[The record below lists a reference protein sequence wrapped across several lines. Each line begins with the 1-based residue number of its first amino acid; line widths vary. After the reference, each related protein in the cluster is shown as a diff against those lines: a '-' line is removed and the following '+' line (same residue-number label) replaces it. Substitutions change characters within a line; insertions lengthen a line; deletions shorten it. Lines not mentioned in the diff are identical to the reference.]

1 VRIIFWGTP
10 EYSIASLDIFIK
22 SKHEVIGVVSQPDKK
37 RSRGNKL
44 ISSPVKSFAEQESIK
59 IYTPEKISDNIHF
72 INELKSLSCDLFI
85 VIAYGKILPKEIL
98 EIPKFGCWNAH
109 ASLLP
114 RWRGAAPIQWSLIK
128 GDEFT
133 GVGIMKMNEGL
144 DTGDLLLEEKIKIG
158 NDDNLNKLSDKLS
171 ILSAKLFL
179 NAISL
184 VEENI
189 SNSFNYKLT
198 KQNTLGRE
206 ITYARMIEK
215 SDFKLVWSNE
225 AFKISQKIKALYPRA
240 STTFRGKNLKIIKIK
255 VLSSDE
261 IKNEKYLK
269 MRNYSKPGIILS
281 VLENEGI
288 IISTKTDPII
298 LLEAKLEGKNISSKN
313 QLIQQLKPTVGEYF
327 SD

>member
-1 VRIIFWGTP
+1 MRIIFWGTP
-10 EYSIASLDIFIK
+10 DYSLSTLDILIK
-22 SKHEVIGVVSQPDKK
+22 SKHQVVAVVSQPDRK

-44 ISSPVKSFAEQESIK
+44 VSSPVKSFAEKESIK
-59 IYTPEKISDNIHF
+59 IYTPEKIRNNTPF

-98 EIPKFGCWNAH
+98 EIPKIGCWNAH

-144 DTGDLLLEEKIKIG
+144 DTGDLLLEEKFKIDY
-158 NDDNLNKLSDKLS
+158 NDNLNTLTKKLS

-179 NAISL
+179 NAL
-184 VEENI
+184 CLLEENT
-189 SNSFNYKLT
+189 NSKLT

-215 SDFKLVWSNE
+215 SDYILDWDNE
-225 AFKISQKIKALYPRA
+225 AIKIFQKVKGLYPRA
-240 STTFRGKNLKIIKIK
+240 NVTFRGKNLKIIKIK
-255 VLSSDE
+255 VLSRDE
-261 IKNEKYLK
+261 INYEKYSF
-269 MRNYSKPGIILS
+269 MSNYSKPGM
-281 VLENEGI
+281 VLAVIENEGI

-298 LLEAKLEGKNISSKN
+298 LLEAKLEGKNISSKK
-313 QLIQQLKPTVGEYF
+313 QLIQQLKPSIGEYL

>member
-10 EYSIASLDIFIK
+10 EYSLESLDIFIK
-22 SKHEVIGVVSQPDKK
+22 SKHELIAVVSQPDKK

-44 ISSPVKSFAEQESIK
+44 VSSPVKSLAEQESLK
-59 IYTPEKISDNIHF
+59 IYTPEIIRGNIDF
-72 INELKSLSCDLFI
+72 INELKTLSCDLFI

-114 RWRGAAPIQWSLIK
+114 RWRGAAPIQWSLMN
-128 GDEFT
+128 GDEYT

-144 DTGDLLLEEKIKIG
+144 DTGDLLLEEKIKID
-158 NDDNLNKLSDKLS
+158 NNDNLNTLTKKLS

-179 NAISL
+179 KATSL
-184 VEENI
+184 LEENNNKNTNLQLI
-189 SNSFNYKLT
+189 
-198 KQNTLGRE
+198 KQINLERE

-215 SDFKLVWSNE
+215 SDFKVDWGNE
-225 AFKISQKIKALYPRA
+225 AIKISRKVKALYPRA
-240 STTFRGKNLKIIKIK
+240 YTTYKGKNLKIIKIK

-261 IKNEKYLK
+261 INNKKICF
-269 MRNYSKPGIILS
+269 MRNDSKPGIILA
-281 VLENEGI
+281 VIDNEGI

-298 LLEAKLEGKNISSKN
+298 LLEAKLEGKNISSEK
-313 QLIQQLKPTVGEYF
+313 QLIQQLKPLVGEYL
-327 SD
+327 SG

>member
-10 EYSIASLDIFIK
+10 EYSNASLNIFFK
-22 SKHEVIGVVSQPDKK
+22 SKHELIAVVSQPDKK
-37 RSRGNKL
+37 RSSWNKI
-44 ISSPVKSFAEQESIK
+44 ISSPVKRIAEQESIR
-59 IYTPEKISDNIHF
+59 IYTPEKIRGNIDF

-85 VIAYGKILPKEIL
+85 VVAYGIILPKEIL

-144 DTGDLLLEEKIKIG
+144 DTGDILLEEKIKI
-158 NDDNLNKLSDKLS
+158 NKNDNLNTLSEKLS

-179 NAISL
+179 NATSII
-184 VEENI
+184 EENI
-189 SNSFNYKLT
+189 NKNTNPQLI

-215 SDFKLVWSNE
+215 SDFKVDWGNE
-225 AFKISQKIKALYPRA
+225 AIKISQKIKALYPRA
-240 STTFRGKNLKIIKIK
+240 NTTFRGKNLKILKIK
-255 VLSSDE
+255 VLTSDE
-261 IKNEKYLK
+261 IKNEKYLF
-269 MRNYSKPGIILS
+269 MSNNSIPGIILA
-281 VLENEGI
+281 VIENEGI

-298 LLEAKLEGKNISSKN
+298 LLEAKLEGKNISSKK
-313 QLIQQLKPTVGEYF
+313 QLIQQLNPSVGEYL

>member
-1 VRIIFWGTP
+1 MRIIFWGTP
-10 EYSIASLDIFIK
+10 EYSIPSLDNFIK
-22 SKHEVIGVVSQPDKK
+22 SKHEVIAVVSQPDKK

-44 ISSPVKSFAEQESIK
+44 IASPVKRIAEQESIK
-59 IYTPEKISDNIHF
+59 IYTPEKIRGNIDF

-85 VIAYGKILPKEIL
+85 VIAYWKILPKEIL

-114 RWRGAAPIQWSLIK
+114 RWRGAAPIQWSLIR

-144 DTGDLLLEEKIKIG
+144 DTGDILLEEKIKI
-158 NDDNLNKLSDKLS
+158 NNNDNLNTLSKKLS

-179 NAISL
+179 NATSII
-184 VEENI
+184 EENI
-189 SNSFNYKLT
+189 NKNTNPQLI

-215 SDFKLVWSNE
+215 SDFKVDWGNE
-225 AFKISQKIKALYPRA
+225 AIKISQKIKGLYPR
-240 STTFRGKNLKIIKIK
+240 TNTNFRGKNLKILKIK
-255 VLSSDE
+255 VLTSDV
-261 IKNEKYLK
+261 IKNEKYLF
-269 MRNYSKPGIILS
+269 MSNYSRPGIILA
-281 VLENEGI
+281 VIENEGI

-298 LLEAKLEGKNISSKN
+298 LLEAKLEGKNISSKK
-313 QLIQQLKPTVGEYF
+313 QLIQQLKPSAGEYL

>member
-1 VRIIFWGTP
+1 MRIIFWGTP

-44 ISSPVKSFAEQESIK
+44 ISSPVKRIAEKEYIK
-59 IYTPEKISDNIHF
+59 IYTPEKIRGNIDF

-133 GVGIMKMNEGL
+133 GVGIMRMNEGL
-144 DTGDLLLEEKIKIG
+144 DTGDILLEEKIKID
-158 NDDNLNKLSDKLS
+158 NNDNLNTLSERLS

-184 VEENI
+184 IEENI
-189 SNSFNYKLT
+189 NKNTISQLT
-198 KQNTLGRE
+198 KQEALGRD

-215 SDFKLVWSNE
+215 TDYKVDWLDE
-225 AFKISQKIKALYPRA
+225 AIDISRKIKALFPRA
-240 STTFRGKNLKIIKIK
+240 NTIFRGKNLKIIKIK

-261 IKNEKYLK
+261 INNEKYLL
-269 MRNYSKPGIILS
+269 MSNYSKPGIILA
-281 VLENEGI
+281 VIENEGI

-313 QLIQQLKPTVGEYF
+313 QLIQQLKPIVGEYF

>member
-1 VRIIFWGTP
+1 MRIIFWGTP

-22 SKHEVIGVVSQPDKK
+22 SKHEVIAVVSQPDKK

-44 ISSPVKSFAEQESIK
+44 ISSPVKSFAEQESLK
-59 IYTPEKISDNIHF
+59 IYTPAKIRDNIHF

-144 DTGDLLLEEKIKIG
+144 DTGDILLEEKIKI
-158 NDDNLNKLSDKLS
+158 NNNDNLNTLLEKLS
-171 ILSAKLFL
+171 ILSAKLFFD
-179 NAISL
+179 ATSL
-184 VEENI
+184 IEEHINKNT
-189 SNSFNYKLT
+189 NSQLT

-215 SDFKLVWSNE
+215 LDFKVDWDNE
-225 AFKISQKIKALYPRA
+225 AIKISHKIKALYPRA
-240 STTFRGKNLKIIKIK
+240 NTTFRGKNLKIIKIK
-255 VLSSDE
+255 ILSSDE
-261 IKNEKYLK
+261 IKNEKYLL
-269 MRNYSKPGIILS
+269 MRNYSKPGIILA
-281 VLENEGI
+281 VIENEGI

-298 LLEAKLEGKNISSKN
+298 LLEAKLEGKNISNKK
-313 QLIQQLKPTVGEYF
+313 QLIQQLKPSVGEYL

>member
-10 EYSIASLDIFIK
+10 EYSLASLDIFIK
-22 SKHEVIGVVSQPDKK
+22 SKHEVIAVVSQPDKK

-44 ISSPVKSFAEQESIK
+44 ISSPVKKIAEQESIK
-59 IYTPEKISDNIHF
+59 IYTPEKIRDNINF
-72 INELKSLSCDLFI
+72 INELKLLSCDLFI

-98 EIPKFGCWNAH
+98 EIPKLGCWNAH

-114 RWRGAAPIQWSLIK
+114 RWRGAAPIQWSLMK

-144 DTGDLLLEEKIKIG
+144 DTGDLLLEEKIKID
-158 NDDNLNKLSDKLS
+158 NNDNLNTLTEKLST
-171 ILSAKLFL
+171 LSAKLFL
-179 NAISL
+179 NATSL
-184 VEENI
+184 LEDN
-189 SNSFNYKLT
+189 FNKKINTQLT

-215 SDFKLVWSNE
+215 SDFKVAWRNE
-225 AFKISQKIKALYPRA
+225 AIKISRQIKALYPRA
-240 STTFRGKNLKIIKIK
+240 NTTFRGKNLKILKIK

-261 IKNEKYLK
+261 IKNEKYLFMK
-269 MRNYSKPGIILS
+269 NYSRPGVILA
-281 VLENEGI
+281 VIENEGI

-298 LLEAKLEGKNISSKN
+298 LLEAKLEGKNISSKK
-313 QLIQQLKPTVGEYF
+313 QLIQQLKPSVGEYL
-327 SD
+327 SN

>member
-1 VRIIFWGTP
+1 M
-10 EYSIASLDIFIK
+10 
-22 SKHEVIGVVSQPDKK
+22 
-37 RSRGNKL
+37 
-44 ISSPVKSFAEQESIK
+44 
-59 IYTPEKISDNIHF
+59 
-72 INELKSLSCDLFI
+72 
-85 VIAYGKILPKEIL
+85 

-144 DTGDLLLEEKIKIG
+144 DTGDLLLEEKIKID
-158 NDDNLNKLSDKLS
+158 NDDNLNTLSEKLS

-179 NAISL
+179 NATSL
-184 VEENI
+184 IEENI
-189 SNSFNYKLT
+189 YKNTNSQLT

-215 SDFKLVWSNE
+215 SDFRVDWGNE
-225 AFKISQKIKALYPRA
+225 AIKISQKIKGLYPRA
-240 STTFRGKNLKIIKIK
+240 NTTFRGKNLKILKIK

-261 IKNEKYLK
+261 IKNEKYLF
-269 MRNYSKPGIILS
+269 MSNYSRPGIILA
-281 VLENEGI
+281 VIENEGI

-298 LLEAKLEGKNISSKN
+298 LLEAKLEGKNISSKK
-313 QLIQQLKPTVGEYF
+313 QLIQQLKPSVGEYL

>member
-1 VRIIFWGTP
+1 VRIVFWGTP
-10 EYSIASLDIFIK
+10 EFSIASLNILIK
-22 SKHEVIGVVSQPDKK
+22 SKHEVIAVVSQPDKK

-44 ISSPVKSFAEQESIK
+44 ISSPVKSFAEQKSLK
-59 IYTPEKISDNIHF
+59 VYTPAKIKGDIHF

-144 DTGDLLLEEKIKIG
+144 DTGDLLLEEKIKID
-158 NDDNLNKLSDKLS
+158 NDDNFITLSEKLS

-179 NAISL
+179 NATSL
-184 VEENI
+184 LEENI
-189 SNSFNYKLT
+189 YKNTNSQLI

-215 SDFKLVWSNE
+215 SDFRVDWGNE
-225 AFKISQKIKALYPRA
+225 AIKISQKIKGLYPRA
-240 STTFRGKNLKIIKIK
+240 NTTFRGKNLKILKIK

-261 IKNEKYLK
+261 IKNKKNLSTS
-269 MRNYSKPGIILS
+269 NYSRPGIILS
-281 VLENEGI
+281 VIENEGI

-298 LLEAKLEGKNISSKN
+298 LLEAKLEGKNISSKK
-313 QLIQQLKPTVGEYF
+313 QLIQQLKPSVGEYF

>member
-1 VRIIFWGTP
+1 MRIIFWGTP

-59 IYTPEKISDNIHF
+59 IYTPAKIRDNTHF

-114 RWRGAAPIQWSLIK
+114 RWRGAAPIQWSLIR

-144 DTGDLLLEEKIKIG
+144 DTGDILLEEKIKI
-158 NDDNLNKLSDKLS
+158 NNNDNLNTLLEKLSN
-171 ILSAKLFL
+171 LSAKLFL
-179 NAISL
+179 NATSII
-184 VEENI
+184 EENI
-189 SNSFNYKLT
+189 NKNTNPQLT

-215 SDFKLVWSNE
+215 QDYIVFCSDE
-225 AFKISQKIKALYPRA
+225 ALKISKKIKGLYPR
-240 STTFRGKNLKIIKIK
+240 TNTNFRGKNLKILKIK
-255 VLSSDE
+255 VLTSDV
-261 IKNEKYLK
+261 IKNEKYLF
-269 MRNYSKPGIILS
+269 MSNYSRPGIILA
-281 VLENEGI
+281 VIENEGI

-298 LLEAKLEGKNISSKN
+298 LLEAKLEGKNISSKK
-313 QLIQQLKPTVGEYF
+313 QLIQQLKPSAGEYL

>member
-1 VRIIFWGTP
+1 MRIIFWGTP
-10 EYSIASLDIFIK
+10 EYSIPSLDIFIK
-22 SKHEVIGVVSQPDKK
+22 SKHEVIAVVSQPDKK
-37 RSRGNKL
+37 RARGNKL
-44 ISSPVKSFAEQESIK
+44 RSSPVKNFAEQESIK
-59 IYTPEKISDNIHF
+59 IYTPAKIKGNKHF
-72 INELKSLSCDLFI
+72 INELNSLSCDLFI

-114 RWRGAAPIQWSLIK
+114 RWRGAAPIQWSLMN

-133 GVGIMKMNEGL
+133 GVGIIKMNEGL
-144 DTGDLLLEEKIKIG
+144 DTGDLLLEEKIKID
-158 NDDNLNKLSDKLS
+158 NDDNLITLSEKLS

-179 NAISL
+179 NATSL
-184 VEENI
+184 IEENI
-189 SNSFNYKLT
+189 NKNTTSQLT

-215 SDFKLVWSNE
+215 SDLRVDWGNE
-225 AFKISQKIKALYPRA
+225 AIEIYQKIKGLYPRA
-240 STTFRGKNLKIIKIK
+240 NTTFRGKNLKILKIK

-261 IKNEKYLK
+261 IKNKKNLFTS
-269 MRNYSKPGIILS
+269 NYSRPGIILA
-281 VLENEGI
+281 VIENEGI

-298 LLEAKLEGKNISSKN
+298 LLEAKLEGKNISSKK
-313 QLIQQLKPTVGEYF
+313 QLIQQLKPLAGEYL

>member
-1 VRIIFWGTP
+1 MRIIFWGTP

-22 SKHEVIGVVSQPDKK
+22 SKHEVIAVVSQPDKK

-44 ISSPVKSFAEQESIK
+44 IASPVKSIAEKESIK
-59 IYTPEKISDNIHF
+59 IYTPEKIRGNIDF

-144 DTGDLLLEEKIKIG
+144 DTGDILLEEKIKI
-158 NDDNLNKLSDKLS
+158 NNNDNLNTLSEKLS

-179 NAISL
+179 NATSL
-184 VEENI
+184 IEENI
-189 SNSFNYKLT
+189 NKNTNPQLT

-215 SDFKLVWSNE
+215 SDFKVDWGNE
-225 AFKISQKIKALYPRA
+225 AIKISQKIKGLYPRA
-240 STTFRGKNLKIIKIK
+240 NTTFRGKNLKILKIK
-255 VLSSDE
+255 VLTSDV
-261 IKNEKYLK
+261 IKNEKYLF
-269 MRNYSKPGIILS
+269 MSNYSRPGIILA
-281 VLENEGI
+281 VIENEGI

-313 QLIQQLKPTVGEYF
+313 QLIQQLKPTVGDYF

>member
-1 VRIIFWGTP
+1 MRIIFWGTP
-10 EYSIASLDIFIK
+10 EYSIPSLDIFIK
-22 SKHEVIGVVSQPDKK
+22 SKHEVIAVVSQPDKK

-44 ISSPVKSFAEQESIK
+44 IASPVKSIAEKESIK
-59 IYTPEKISDNIHF
+59 IYTPEKIRGNIDF

-144 DTGDLLLEEKIKIG
+144 DTGDILLEEKIKI
-158 NDDNLNKLSDKLS
+158 NNNDNLNTLSEKLS

-179 NAISL
+179 NATSII
-184 VEENI
+184 EENI
-189 SNSFNYKLT
+189 NKNTNPQLI

-215 SDFKLVWSNE
+215 QDYN
-225 AFKISQKIKALYPRA
+225 R
-240 STTFRGKNLKIIKIK
+240 R
-255 VLSSDE
+255 
-261 IKNEKYLK
+261 KY
-269 MRNYSKPGIILS
+269 
-281 VLENEGI
+281 
-288 IISTKTDPII
+288 
-298 LLEAKLEGKNISSKN
+298 
-313 QLIQQLKPTVGEYF
+313 
-327 SD
+327 

>member
-1 VRIIFWGTP
+1 MRIIFWGTP
-10 EYSIASLDIFIK
+10 EYSIKSLDIFIK
-22 SKHEVIGVVSQPDKK
+22 SKHEVIAVVSQPDKK

-59 IYTPEKISDNIHF
+59 IYTPEKIKDNIYF

-114 RWRGAAPIQWSLIK
+114 RWRGAAPIQWSLIN

-144 DTGDLLLEEKIKIG
+144 DTGDLLLEEKIEID
-158 NDDNLNKLSDKLS
+158 NNDNLNTLSEKLS

-179 NAISL
+179 NATFL
-184 VEENI
+184 LEENI
-189 SNSFNYKLT
+189 NKNTNPKLT
-198 KQNTLGRE
+198 KQTTLGRQ

-215 SDFKLVWSNE
+215 SDYRVVWSNE
-225 AFKISQKIKALYPRA
+225 AFKISQKIKGLYPRA
-240 STTFRGKNLKIIKIK
+240 NTTFRGKNLKIIKIK
-255 VLSSDE
+255 ILSSDD
-261 IKNEKYLK
+261 IKNEKYHF
-269 MRNYSKPGIILS
+269 MSNYSKPGVILA
-281 VLENEGI
+281 VIQNKGI

-298 LLEAKLEGKNISSKN
+298 LLEAKLEGKNICSTNK
-313 QLIQQLKPTVGEYF
+313 LIQQLKPKVGEYI

>member
-1 VRIIFWGTP
+1 VRILFWGTP
-10 EYSIASLDIFIK
+10 EYSIPSLDIFIK

-37 RSRGNKL
+37 RSRGNRL
-44 ISSPVKSFAEQESIK
+44 ISSPVKSFAEKESIK
-59 IYTPEKISDNIHF
+59 IYTPAKIRDNIDF

-144 DTGDLLLEEKIKIG
+144 DTGDLLLEEKIKID
-158 NDDNLNKLSDKLS
+158 NDDNLNTLSEKLS

-179 NAISL
+179 NATSL
-184 VEENI
+184 IEENT
-189 SNSFNYKLT
+189 NSQLT
-198 KQNTLGRE
+198 KQNSLGRE

-215 SDFKLVWSNE
+215 SDFRVDWGNE
-225 AFKISQKIKALYPRA
+225 AIEISQKIKGLYPRA
-240 STTFRGKNLKIIKIK
+240 NTTFRGKNLKILKIK

-261 IKNEKYLK
+261 IKNEKYLF
-269 MRNYSKPGIILS
+269 MSNYSRPGIILA
-281 VLENEGI
+281 VIENEGI

-298 LLEAKLEGKNISSKN
+298 LLEAKLEGKNISSKK
-313 QLIQQLKPTVGEYF
+313 QLIQQLKPSVGEYL

>member
-10 EYSIASLDIFIK
+10 EYSIASLDIFVK

-44 ISSPVKSFAEQESIK
+44 IPSPVKRFAEQESIK
-59 IYTPEKISDNIHF
+59 IYTPTKIRDNIHF

-98 EIPKFGCWNAH
+98 EIPKYGCWNAH

-133 GVGIMKMNEGL
+133 GVGIMKMSEGL

-158 NDDNLNKLSDKLS
+158 NEDNLYTLSENLS

-179 NAISL
+179 NATSL
-184 VEENI
+184 LEENI
-189 SNSFNYKLT
+189 FKNTNYQLK

-215 SDFKLVWSNE
+215 SDFKVDWGNE
-225 AFKISQKIKALYPRA
+225 AIKNSQKIKALYPRA
-240 STTFRGKNLKIIKIK
+240 KITYRGKNLKILKIK
-255 VLSSDE
+255 VLSIDV
-261 IKNEKYLK
+261 IKNKKYLFISNNS
-269 MRNYSKPGIILS
+269 RTGIILA
-281 VLENEGI
+281 VIDNEGI
-288 IISTKTDPII
+288 IIATKTDPII

-313 QLIQQLKPTVGEYF
+313 QLIQQLKPTIGDYF

>member
-1 VRIIFWGTP
+1 MRIVFWGTP
-10 EYSIASLDIFIK
+10 EYSLASLDILNK
-22 SKHEVIGVVSQPDKK
+22 SKHDVIAVVSQPDKK

-44 ISSPVKSFAEQESIK
+44 ISSPVKTFAKNESIK
-59 IYTPEKISDNIHF
+59 IYTPETIRGNIPF

-98 EIPKFGCWNAH
+98 EIPKLGCWNAH

-114 RWRGAAPIQWSLIK
+114 RWRGAAPIQWSLMK

-133 GVGIMKMNEGL
+133 GVGIIKMNEGL
-144 DTGDLLLEEKIKIG
+144 DTGDLLSEEKIKID
-158 NDDNLNKLSDKLS
+158 NNDNLNTLSKKLS

-179 NAISL
+179 KATSL
-184 VEENI
+184 LEENI
-189 SNSFNYKLT
+189 NKNINSQLK

-215 SDFKLVWSNE
+215 SDYKVDWSSE
-225 AFKISQKIKALYPRA
+225 SFKISQKIKALFPRA
-240 STTFRGKNLKIIKIK
+240 NTTFRGKNLKIIKIK
-255 VLSSDE
+255 VLSTHE
-261 IKNEKYLK
+261 IKNKKYLF
-269 MRNYSKPGIILS
+269 MSNYSKPGIILA
-281 VLENEGI
+281 VIENEGI

-298 LLEAKLEGKNISSKN
+298 LLEVKLEGKNITSKN
-313 QLIQQLKPTVGEYF
+313 QLIQQLKPTVGEYL